1 MKIDISTYDYDLP
14 KDRIALYP
22 ASPRSSSKL
31 LVIDRAQDRF
41 EHKAFTDITSYLKS
55 GDVLVLNNSK
65 VFPARLYGIKQG
77 TGGKVEIF
85 LLRKL
90 DNNAWEALVRPGKRL
105 QPGAVVEL
113 AEGKIIANLGE
124 RTDSG
129 GRIVEFSANGSL
141 MDLIWRYGE
150 VPLPPYIARELDEKD
165 KTTYQTIYAKNV
177 GAVAAPTAGFHFTEE
192 ILRDIQAIGVEVAY
206 LTLHPGLGT
215 FRPIT
220 VQDAAEHK
228 MEEEFFSIPEN
239 TAEIINRAK
248 QERRRVIAVGTTSVR
263 SLESSYDKITGK
275 LIPSRG
281 QFTNKF
287 IYPPY
292 EFKIVDCLLTNF
304 HLPKSTLLLLV
315 SALAGKDRVMA
326 AYAEAIES
334 NYRFYSYGDAML
346 IL

>member
-22 ASPRSSSKL
+22 ANPRSTSKL
-31 LVIDRAQDRF
+31 FVINRANDRI
-41 EHKAFTDITSYLKS
+41 EHKTFTDITGYFKP

-65 VFPARLYGIKQG
+65 VFPARIYGKKQIS
-77 TGGKVEIF
+77 GGKVEIF
-85 LLRKL
+85 LLRKF
-90 DNNAWEALVRPGKRL
+90 DNGSWEALVRPGKRL
-105 QPGAVVEL
+105 QPGTVVEL

-124 RTDSG
+124 RTETG
-129 GRIVEFSANGSL
+129 GRIVEFSAKGNL
-141 MDLIWRYGE
+141 MDLIWQYGE
-150 VPLPPYIARELDEKD
+150 VPLPPYIAREPNEKD

-192 ILRDIQAIGVEVAY
+192 IMRGIQAIGVEIAY

-228 MEEEFFSIPEN
+228 MEEEFFSIPDE
-239 TAEIINRAK
+239 TAAIINKAK
-248 QERRRVIAVGTTSVR
+248 LEKRRIIAVGTTSVR
-263 SLESSYDKITGK
+263 SLESSCDKITGE
-275 LIPSRG
+275 LASSSG
-281 QFTNKF
+281 QYTSKF

-326 AYAEAIES
+326 AYAEAIETG
-334 NYRFYSYGDAML
+334 YRFYSYGDAML

>member
-22 ASPRSSSKL
+22 ANPRSTSKL
-31 LVIDRAQDRF
+31 FVIDRANDRF
-41 EHKAFTDITSYLKS
+41 EHKTFTDIIGYLKS

-65 VFPARLYGIKQG
+65 VFPARLHGNKQG

-85 LLRKL
+85 LLRKFE
-90 DNNAWEALVRPGKRL
+90 NGTWEALVRPGKRL
-105 QPGAVVEL
+105 QPGTIVEL
-113 AEGKIIANLGE
+113 ADGKITANLGK

-129 GRIVEFSANGSL
+129 GRIVEFSANGNL
-141 MDLIWRYGE
+141 MDLIWQYGE
-150 VPLPPYIARELDEKD
+150 VPLPPYIAREPDEKD

-192 ILRDIQAIGVEVAY
+192 IIAKIQKMGIEIVY

-220 VQDAAEHK
+220 VQDAADHK
-228 MEEEFFSIPEN
+228 MEEEFFSIPEQ
-239 TAEIINRAK
+239 TAEIINKAK
-248 QERRRVIAVGTTSVR
+248 MERRRVIAVGTTSVR
-263 SLESSYDKITGK
+263 SLESSYDETTGK
-275 LIPSRG
+275 LMPSSG
-281 QFTNKF
+281 QYTSKF

-315 SALAGKDRVMA
+315 SALAGKERVMA
-326 AYAEAIES
+326 AYAEAIKAG
-334 NYRFYSYGDAML
+334 YRFYSYGDAML
-346 IL
+346 II